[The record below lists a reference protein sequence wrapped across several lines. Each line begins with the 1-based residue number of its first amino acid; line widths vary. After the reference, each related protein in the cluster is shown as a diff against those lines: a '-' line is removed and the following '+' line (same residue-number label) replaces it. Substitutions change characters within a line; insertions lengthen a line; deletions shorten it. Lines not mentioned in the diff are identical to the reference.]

1 LISLTEAAKPRFIK
15 LWSNF
20 IIMIHG
26 MSVDTARRYIKT
38 IEEIEKIV
46 DKIHAIAYLMGA
58 FSEIEEGAIEI
69 KSSVVGY
76 LGKKIAND
84 VLKIIELLDDH
95 FMSRAAIVLELEALK
110 DDE

>member
-1 LISLTEAAKPRFIK
+1 
-15 LWSNF
+15 
-20 IIMIHG
+20 MIHG
-26 MSVDTARRYIKT
+26 MSVDIARRYIKT

-46 DKIHAIAYLMGA
+46 EKIHAVASLMGA
-58 FSEIEEGAIEI
+58 FTDIEDDVIEI

-84 VLKIIELLDDH
+84 VLRITELLDDH

-110 DDE
+110 DDD

>member
-1 LISLTEAAKPRFIK
+1 
-15 LWSNF
+15 
-20 IIMIHG
+20 MIHG
-26 MSVDTARRYIKT
+26 MSVDTARRYIKVMD
-38 IEEIEKIV
+38 EIEKIA
-46 DKIHAIAYLMGA
+46 DKIHAVAYLMSA
-58 FSEIEEGAIEI
+58 FSDIEEGAIEI

-84 VLKIIELLDDH
+84 ILKITSLLDDG